1 MAAQT
6 VNWYNNYKLKKIII
20 FELNQIPYRV
30 NMYFYLH
37 YKTWSRSDIP
47 EMLCN
52 SKIKD
57 FYGFFKL
64 LLVTDTYSYALHIQ
78 RCIFG
83 FSVSP
88 FRKALHIGFFV
99 FL

>member
-37 YKTWSRSDIP
+37 YKNL
-47 EMLCN
+47 E
-52 SKIKD
+52 
-57 FYGFFKL
+57 
-64 LLVTDTYSYALHIQ
+64 
-78 RCIFG
+78 
-83 FSVSP
+83 
-88 FRKALHIGFFV
+88 
-99 FL
+99 